1 WALMFLR
8 LYLKHKYPDPV
19 ITPPPPHWQLVAA
32 KLMHIALYLT
42 FLALPLLGVAMMA
55 SGGKSWSF
63 LVYCTGILTPDSTL
77 KSDIKRIHEMLA
89 NIGYFLIAMHAAAA
103 LFHHYIQKDDTFSR
117 MLPGKS

>member
-1 WALMFLR
+1 
-8 LYLKHKYPDPV
+8 
-19 ITPPPPHWQLVAA
+19 VAA

-63 LVYCTGILTPDSTL
+63 FGFTVPVFLTPDSTL

>member
-1 WALMFLR
+1 
-8 LYLKHKYPDPV
+8 V
-19 ITPPPPHWQLVAA
+19 ITPPPPRWQHVAA
-32 KLMHIALYLT
+32 QLMHIALYLT
-42 FLALPLLGVAMMA
+42 FLALPLLGVAMMTL
-55 SGGKSWSF
+55 GGKNWSF
-63 LVYCTGILTPDSTL
+63 FGFTVPVFLTPDSTL